1 MATKWLCVYI
11 GLIILTNKL
20 LFSFVRVLILV
31 HENNTDTYH
40 LSSSSAVIQ
49 LSKTS
54 PKILETRHELL
65 LVLRI
70 ADPVKV
76 ILHLYKKSQDI

>member
-1 MATKWLCVYI
+1 MDVKRLCVYPS
-11 GLIILTNKL
+11 LIILPNKL
-20 LFSFVRVLILV
+20 LFSFVPVRILI

-49 LSKTS
+49 LSETS

-65 LVLRI
+65 LVLCI